1 MTEPTNPRNDRPMK
15 GLILSGGKGTR
26 MRPLTYTSAK
36 QLIPV
41 ANKPVLFY
49 GIESM
54 VAAGIA
60 DIAIVIS
67 PETGRE
73 IRQAVG
79 DGSAFRARVEY
90 IEQDEPRGLA
100 HAVLI
105 SEDYMADSPFVM
117 YLGDNLLQHGIT
129 PLVEEFKTLDCNSEI
144 LLTRVPDP
152 TQFGVA
158 ELTSDGRI
166 LRLTEKPKEP
176 KSDLALVGV
185 YMFDSHI
192 FQAAKAI
199 RPSGRNELEITDAI
213 QWLIDQGLVVHPHVV
228 KGWWKDTGKIDDM
241 LEANRTVLD
250 AREME
255 LRGSFDPDSRIEGK
269 VVLEEG
275 AEIVDSVIRGPV
287 IIGRDARISHA
298 FVGPYTSIGS
308 GCAIEHCE
316 IENSIVL
323 EGSTIAHVDGRIE
336 ASLIGKNVR
345 IGKTRRKPVAYRF
358 MLGDNSEV
366 GIT

>member
-1 MTEPTNPRNDRPMK
+1 MSDSVQNRRGKMR

-49 GIESM
+49 GIEAI
-54 VAAGIA
+54 VAAGIEE
-60 DIAIVIS
+60 IAIIVS
-67 PETGRE
+67 PETGGE

-79 DGSAFRARVEY
+79 DGSRFGAKVQY
-90 IEQDEPRGLA
+90 IEQDAPRGLA
-100 HAVLI
+100 HAVMVAEPFI
-105 SEDYMADSPFVM
+105 QDADFVM

-129 PLVEEFKTLDCNSEI
+129 PLVEEFRATDCSSEI

-152 TQFGVA
+152 SQFGVA
-158 ELTSDGRI
+158 ELSEEGRVF
-166 LRLTEKPKEP
+166 RLTEKPKEP

-185 YMFDSHI
+185 YMFDSKI
-192 FQAAKAI
+192 FEAVKAI
-199 RPSGRNELEITDAI
+199 KPSFRNELEITDAI
-213 QWLIDQGLVVHPHVV
+213 QWLIDNGHTVHPHIV
-228 KGWWKDTGKIDDM
+228 KGWWKDTGKIEDM

-250 AREME
+250 LNEYDV
-255 LRGSFDPDSRIEGK
+255 RGAHDAKSSIEGK
-269 VVLEEG
+269 VVIEDGAVIEE
-275 AEIVDSVIRGPV
+275 SVIRGPV
-287 IIGRDARISHA
+287 IIGRNARVSHA

-308 GCAIEHCE
+308 GCVLEHCE
-316 IENSIVL
+316 IENSIIL
-323 EGSTIAHVDGRIE
+323 EGSTISCVDGRIE
-336 ASLIGKNVR
+336 ASLVGKNVK